1 MSPKIL
7 QRHASLEPFPDTL
20 LKAAKIVSLKRGE
33 FLFHCGDL
41 VDSVFFV
48 LEGEIRGLRSL
59 ANGNSVVMMRAGE
72 NEFFATASLIMRH
85 FPCSAYSAVRSRVL
99 RVPKIAFEEAM
110 EESGDF
116 ACYFAICL
124 SKSLKQQCSLAERL
138 RLKSAR
144 DRILHYLAC
153 EAPGG
158 KSITLKTS
166 LASWADELGIEPES
180 LYRTLSEMENS
191 GEISRS
197 GKTITVK
204 TAAE

>member
-1 MSPKIL
+1 MKTAIRRYS
-7 QRHASLEPFPDTL
+7 SLEPFPEAL
-20 LKAAKIVSLKRGE
+20 LNAAKIVQLRKGD

-48 LEGEIRGLRSL
+48 LEGEVRGLRTL
-59 ANGNSVVMMRAGE
+59 RNGNSVVMMRAGE

-85 FPCSAYSAVRSRVL
+85 FPCSAYAAVRSRVL
-99 RVPKIAFEEAM
+99 RIPRNSFEEAM

-144 DRILHYLAC
+144 DRILHYIAC
-153 EAPGG
+153 ESSSG
-158 KSITLKTS
+158 KSVTLKTS

-180 LYRTLSEMENS
+180 LYRTLSEMES
-191 GEISRS
+191 AGEITRS
-197 GKTITVK
+197 GKSIEL
-204 TAAE
+204 APSGE